1 MAKINNDTYVKDMRK
16 LETFYGTIKTK
27 MMRNLRKYEYTPG
40 LSLENL
46 TDENCVGY
54 YQNNGSE
61 LEADTTAPIQEN
73 IIRSCISTLVS
84 KIASQKV
91 RPFFNTVNG
100 SFKDMQIVKAAQ
112 QFFDLYFT
120 EIDVNKVVSNAF
132 RDACIFDRGYIFINS
147 ETKMIERVMPWQLFI
162 DPRENSYNKLTRVAR
177 KQMQFP
183 TSLLSD
189 SIKTELEYV
198 TYWQYWN
205 IRKHKYVEYIPEV
218 EYYKEHNYDSELLP
232 FVILNYESPVK
243 GTSCS
248 SVVDLLY
255 GIQKELDYLNTCIKD
270 ATQRSNIKR
279 YFVPEMSNVKVS
291 KLSNRAGEMVTYTP
305 IQGVTNPIIPDA
317 SPVMDNQW
325 LELVKQYKQDAYEL
339 VGISQLSATS
349 QKPKGLN
356 SGVALDTM
364 ESIESDRFETQLNQ
378 VIRAYVDIAK
388 ACLHLFDPND
398 SVLPP
403 TIWRKQITWG
413 DIVNSSAKLC
423 IQFSAAEFLSND
435 PSIKIQQVQALVN
448 SGYISRQRA
457 ASLME
462 IPDLQ
467 QGYSLA
473 NNALNAVLAVIDDC
487 IERDIYDIPIYI
499 PTKLLLEEIAN
510 TCLSLRAASN
520 DENDIA
526 IQKLMELYKIAER
539 MQQDAQT
546 SAEMAASVGLATEL
560 QNQIQSGNL
569 QQAFN
574 QQVGNMNAQQA
585 GEADITNV
593 AADDYTV

>member
-1 MAKINNDTYVKDMRK
+1 MEIKDRTYIDDMFR
-16 LETFYGTIKTK
+16 LEKFYGTIKTK

-46 TDENCVGY
+46 SDENCVGY

-91 RPFFNTVNG
+91 RPFFNTING

-120 EIDVNKVVSNAF
+120 EIDVNKTVANTF
-132 RDACIFDRGYIFINS
+132 RDACIFDRGYIFIDAES
-147 ETKMIERVMPWQLFI
+147 KMIERVMPWQIFI
-162 DPRENSYNKLTRVAR
+162 DPRENSYNRLTKVAR
-177 KQMQFP
+177 KQVQYP
-183 TSLLSD
+183 ASLLPSNV
-189 SIKTELEYV
+189 KTELEYV
-198 TYWQYWN
+198 TLWQYWN
-205 IRKHKYVEYIPEV
+205 IRKHRYVEYIPEV
-218 EYYKEHNYDSELLP
+218 QYYKETTYRPDILP
-232 FVILNYESPVK
+232 FVVLNYESPVK

-305 IQGVTNPIIPDA
+305 IQGITNPIIPDV
-317 SPVMDNQW
+317 SPVMDPQW
-325 LELVKQYKQDAYEL
+325 LELVRQYKEDAYEL

-349 QKPKGLN
+349 QKPEGLN
-356 SGVALDTM
+356 SGVALNTM

-378 VIRAYVDIAK
+378 VIRAYVDVAK
-388 ACLHLFDPND
+388 ACLKIFDPEE
-398 SVLPP
+398 SILPP
-403 TIWRKQITWG
+403 TIWRKQITWS
-413 DIVNSSAKLC
+413 DIVESSAKMC

-435 PSIKIQQVQALVN
+435 PSIKIQQVQALVAG
-448 SGYISRQRA
+448 GYISKQRG
-457 ASLME
+457 SMLME

-487 IERDIYDIPIYI
+487 LERDVFDVPDYI
-499 PTKLLLEEIAN
+499 PTQLLLEEILN
-510 TCLSLRAASN
+510 TCLSLRAASQP
-520 DENDIA
+520 ENEIC
-526 IQKLMELYKIAER
+526 IQKLMQLYKLAEGK
-539 MQQDAQT
+539 MQDAQT
-546 SAEMAASVGLATEL
+546 SAEMAASVGLANEL
-560 QNQIQSGNL
+560 QNQIQSGVL
-569 QQAFN
+569 DQAFN
-574 QQVGNMNAQQA
+574 QQVASQNMQQA
-585 GEADITNV
+585 GQADITDV
-593 AADDYTV
+593 AVDNYTV